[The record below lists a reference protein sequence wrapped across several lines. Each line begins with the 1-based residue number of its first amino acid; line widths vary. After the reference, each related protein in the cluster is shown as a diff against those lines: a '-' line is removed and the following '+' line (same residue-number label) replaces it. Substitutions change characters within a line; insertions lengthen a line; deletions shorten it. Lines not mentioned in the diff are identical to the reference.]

1 MALTVMYGR
10 GSGVGVPIGVLR
22 SKNST
27 CPGLSDASPDVTTT
41 QCRLQSA
48 VCPLTISL
56 HCADGSLAISAETVS
71 ALGPSSLVQATEV
84 VGDPPGGLHP
94 HPAAARL
101 RESTAM
107 SREGRMAPE
116 LTGAPARVAARPKDV
131 AGSDYPAASCFFPYT
146 RSIND
151 VSPWASTR
159 TVLPS
164 RRMNTSA
171 SVPVSPPAVT
181 SVRATTVSSSATSLF
196 NFTVKP
202 F

>member
-1 MALTVMYGR
+1 MGTMVMYGR

-94 HPAAARL
+94 HPAVRPRKSTTAFN
-101 RESTAM
+101 REA
-107 SREGRMAPE
+107 RMAPE
-116 LTGAPARVAARPKDV
+116 LTGAPARDAPRPK
-131 AGSDYPAASCFFPYT
+131 
-146 RSIND
+146 
-151 VSPWASTR
+151 
-159 TVLPS
+159 
-164 RRMNTSA
+164 
-171 SVPVSPPAVT
+171 
-181 SVRATTVSSSATSLF
+181 
-196 NFTVKP
+196 
-202 F
+202 